1 MTVAFFCPRNGQAN
15 KTLRR
20 IPDSETLQAQRI
32 FMPRKIAVQK
42 KTPAA
47 AMILG
52 VGSFAH
58 SIGRTLKDAG
68 ADVSTYLTRNY
79 GHFSPTLIGKTFSRD
94 AFPSPVP
101 LIKQNKIDV
110 VIPQSIDWALQ
121 PWANDLIKSGVGIFS
136 PTGEAMRIERE
147 RDFARELCAK
157 FKIPFPKS
165 FVASN
170 RIEAEKILAKNPQP
184 FVIKNPL
191 CSPTSPI
198 HTILCETVA
207 DTRAWLR
214 HVNYAEGVF
223 LQEYLGR
230 TEAGHI
236 ALVSDGE
243 IHSLVTNQEYKYAF
257 NGNLGIVAGA
267 PLGGIVERDENDKY
281 GLARELIHP
290 LLPWFRKVNYHGPI
304 QVTAIKCD
312 GRDALPRVQADRQV
326 GPTKKGK
333 WHVIEYNIRIG
344 VTSGPMILR
353 MLKNPAEIVLRT
365 ARNEK
370 LKLLFN
376 DKLNFGCSLTLA
388 GYGYPFT
395 QVRGPQLPL
404 EVDGK
409 FDCDVW
415 WNEVAR
421 GAEEQLFS
429 TGHRIADVIALA
441 PKLDAAIAKAY
452 ANIRKIRVVSS
463 YFRTDVGQ
471 SLWPPGTV

>member
-1 MTVAFFCPRNGQAN
+1 MSR
-15 KTLRR
+15 
-20 IPDSETLQAQRI
+20 
-32 FMPRKIAVQK
+32 
-42 KTPAA
+42 KTPIQKSVANV
-47 AMILG
+47 MILG

-58 SIGRTLKDAG
+58 SLGGALAAAG
-68 ADVSTYLTRNY
+68 ANVSTYLTRNY
-79 GHFSPTLIGKTFSRD
+79 GHFSPSLVGKTFLRD

-101 LIKQNKIDV
+101 LLRENKIDV

-121 PWANDLIKSGVGIFS
+121 PWADDLIKSGVGIFS
-136 PTGEAMRIERE
+136 PTGAAMRIERE

-157 FKIPFPKS
+157 YKIPFPKS

-170 RIEAEKILAKNPQP
+170 RIEAEKILEKHPQP
-184 FVIKNPL
+184 FVLKNPL

-198 HTILCETVA
+198 HTVMCETLA

-214 HVNYAEGVF
+214 NVNYAEGVF

-230 TEAGHI
+230 AEAGHI

-243 IHSLVTNQEYKYAF
+243 IHSLVTNQEYKYAH

-267 PLGGIVERDENDKY
+267 PLGGLVERDEKDKY

-290 LLPWFRKVNYHGPI
+290 LKPWLRAVNYHGPL
-304 QVTAIKCD
+304 QVTAIKR
-312 GRDALPRVQADRQV
+312 G
-326 GPTKKGK
+326 GK

-353 MLKNPAEIVLRT
+353 MLKNPAEIFLAT

-370 LKLLFN
+370 LKLAFK

-421 GAEEQLFS
+421 GADGNLIS

-441 PKLDAAIAKAY
+441 PNLKAAIAKAY
-452 ANIRKIRVVSS
+452 ANIRKIRVVGS

>member
-1 MTVAFFCPRNGQAN
+1 
-15 KTLRR
+15 
-20 IPDSETLQAQRI
+20 
-32 FMPRKIAVQK
+32 MPRKISAQK
-42 KTPAA
+42 SAA
-47 AMILG
+47 NVLILG

-58 SIGRTLKDAG
+58 SIGSALADTG
-68 ADVSTYLTRNY
+68 AQVATYLTRNY
-79 GHFSPTLIGKTFSRD
+79 GHYSPSLVGPTFSNSTH
-94 AFPSPVP
+94 PSPLP
-101 LIKQNKIDV
+101 LIREKKVDV
-110 VIPQSIDWALQ
+110 VIPQSIDWATQ
-121 PWANDLIKSGVGIFS
+121 PWAKDLMKSGVGIFS
-136 PTGEAMRIERE
+136 PTNEGMRLERE
-147 RDFARELCAK
+147 RDFARELCTK

-165 FVASN
+165 FVAAN
-170 RIEAEKILAKNPQP
+170 RIAAEKILDKNPQP

-191 CSPTSPI
+191 CSPTSPV

-214 HVNYAEGVF
+214 QVNYAEGVF

-230 TEAGHI
+230 AEVGHI
-236 ALVSDGE
+236 ALVSGGE

-257 NGNLGIVAGA
+257 NGNMGIVAGA
-267 PLGGIVERDENDKY
+267 PLGGLVERDEHDKY

-290 LLPWFRKVNYHGPI
+290 LLPWLRKVKYNGPL
-304 QVTAIKCD
+304 QVTAIKR
-312 GRDALPRVQADRQV
+312 GGQ
-326 GPTKKGK
+326 

-353 MLKNPAEIVLRT
+353 LLKNPVEIVLRT

-370 LKLLFN
+370 LKLAFN

-404 EVDGK
+404 ETDGK

-421 GAEEQLFS
+421 GTDGKLIA

-441 PKLDAAIAKAY
+441 PTLKAAIAKAY
-452 ANIRKIRVVSS
+452 ANIRKIRVVGS

-471 SLWPPGTV
+471 SLWPPGNV

>member
-1 MTVAFFCPRNGQAN
+1 MA
-15 KTLRR
+15 
-20 IPDSETLQAQRI
+20 
-32 FMPRKIAVQK
+32 K
-42 KTPAA
+42 KNSPPPVA

-52 VGSFAH
+52 VGSFAQ
-58 SIGRTLKDAG
+58 SIGSALTDAG
-68 ADVSTYLTRNY
+68 AVVSTYLTRNY
-79 GHFSPTLIGKTFSRD
+79 GQFSPSLVGKVYSRD
-94 AFPSPVP
+94 TFPSPVP
-101 LIKQNKIDV
+101 LLGDNKIDV
-110 VIPQSIDWALQ
+110 VIPQSIDWATQ
-121 PWANDLIKSGVGIFS
+121 PWTEDLIKSGVGIFS

-147 RDFARELCAK
+147 RDFARDLCVR

-170 RIEAEKILAKNPQP
+170 RIEAEKILEQHPQP

-191 CSPTSPI
+191 CSPTSPV
-198 HTILCETVA
+198 HTVMCETVA

-214 HVNYAEGVF
+214 QVNYAEGVF

-230 TEAGHI
+230 AEAGHI
-236 ALVSDGE
+236 ALVSHGE

-257 NGNLGIVAGA
+257 NGNMGIVAGA
-267 PLGGIVERDENDKY
+267 PLGGLVERDENDKY

-290 LLPWFRKVNYHGPI
+290 LKPWLRAVKFNGPL
-304 QVTAIKCD
+304 QVTAIKR
-312 GRDALPRVQADRQV
+312 G
-326 GPTKKGK
+326 GK

-353 MLKNPAEIVLRT
+353 MLKNPAEVVLAT
-365 ARNEK
+365 ARDEK
-370 LKLLFN
+370 LKLAFKG
-376 DKLNFGCSLTLA
+376 KLNFGCSLTLA

-404 EVDGK
+404 EVEGR
-409 FDCDVW
+409 FGCDVW

-421 GAEEQLFS
+421 GADGKLVA
-429 TGHRIADVIALA
+429 TGQRIADVIALA
-441 PKLDAAIAKAY
+441 PTLKTALAKAY
-452 ANIRKIRVVSS
+452 ANIRKIRVVGS

>member
-1 MTVAFFCPRNGQAN
+1 
-15 KTLRR
+15 
-20 IPDSETLQAQRI
+20 
-32 FMPRKIAVQK
+32 
-42 KTPAA
+42 
-47 AMILG
+47 MILG

-58 SIGRTLKDAG
+58 SIGQTLVDAG
-68 ADVSTYLTRNY
+68 ASVSTYLTRNY
-79 GHFSPTLIGKTFSRD
+79 GHFSPTLVGKTFSRE
-94 AFPSPVP
+94 AFPNPAS
-101 LIKQNKIDV
+101 LIREKKIDV
-110 VIPQSIDWALQ
+110 VIPQSIDWAMQ
-121 PWANDLIKSGVGIFS
+121 PWAKDLIQSGVGIFS
-136 PTGEAMRIERE
+136 PAGEAMRIERE

-230 TEAGHI
+230 AEAGHI
-236 ALVSDGE
+236 ALVSGGE

-257 NGNLGIVAGA
+257 NGNQGIVAGA

-281 GLARELIHP
+281 GLARELLHP

-304 QVTAIKCD
+304 QVTAIKV
-312 GRDALPRVQADRQV
+312 GQASSPSMKSKTEANEENKESSLSSLSSVKKFETGKMPVPR
-326 GPTKKGK
+326 

-353 MLKNPAEIVLRT
+353 MLKSPAEIILAT

-370 LKLLFN
+370 LKLQFN
-376 DKLNFGCSLTLA
+376 EKLNFGCSLTLA

-404 EVDGK
+404 ETDGK

-421 GAEEQLFS
+421 GADGKLFS

-441 PKLDAAIAKAY
+441 PKLDAAIAMAY
-452 ANIRKIRVVSS
+452 ANIRKIRVVGS

>member
-1 MTVAFFCPRNGQAN
+1 MA
-15 KTLRR
+15 
-20 IPDSETLQAQRI
+20 
-32 FMPRKIAVQK
+32 KINSK
-42 KTPAA
+42 PPAA
-47 AMILG
+47 VMILG

-58 SIGRTLKDAG
+58 SIGQTLTDAG
-68 ADVSTYLTRNY
+68 ANVSTYLTRNY
-79 GHFSPTLIGKTFSRD
+79 GHFPPTLVGKTFSQD
-94 AFPSPVP
+94 AFASPVP
-101 LIKQNKIDV
+101 LIRENKIDV
-110 VIPQSIDWALQ
+110 VIPQSIDWALAS
-121 PWANDLIKSGVGIFS
+121 WADELVKTGVGVFS

-147 RDFARELCAK
+147 RDFARKLCAE
-157 FKIPFPKS
+157 FKIPFPQAY
-165 FVASN
+165 VASN
-170 RIEAEKILAKNPQP
+170 RIEAEKILAQHPRP

-230 TEAGHI
+230 AEAGHI
-236 ALVSDGE
+236 ALVSGGE
-243 IHSLVTNQEYKYAF
+243 IYSLVTNQEYKYAF
-257 NGNLGIVAGA
+257 NGNQGIVAGA
-267 PLGGIVERDENDKY
+267 PLGGLVERDENDKY
-281 GLARELIHP
+281 GLARELLHP

-304 QVTAIKCD
+304 QVTAIKV
-312 GRDALPRVQADRQV
+312 ATTPPRRAAATGASQPR
-326 GPTKKGK
+326 GGK

-353 MLKNPAEIVLRT
+353 MLNNPAEVILRT
-365 ARNEK
+365 TRNEK
-370 LKLLFN
+370 LDLQFS

-395 QVRGPQLPL
+395 QVRSPHLPL
-404 EVDGK
+404 ETDGQ

-421 GAEEQLFS
+421 GADGHLVA

-441 PKLDAAIAKAY
+441 PKLDTAIARAY
-452 ANIRKIRVVSS
+452 ANIRKIRVVGS

-471 SLWPPGTV
+471 SLWPPGRI

>member
-1 MTVAFFCPRNGQAN
+1 
-15 KTLRR
+15 
-20 IPDSETLQAQRI
+20 
-32 FMPRKIAVQK
+32 
-42 KTPAA
+42 
-47 AMILG
+47 
-52 VGSFAH
+52 
-58 SIGRTLKDAG
+58 
-68 ADVSTYLTRNY
+68 
-79 GHFSPTLIGKTFSRD
+79 
-94 AFPSPVP
+94 VP
-101 LIKQNKIDV
+101 LIREKKIEV
-110 VIPQSIDWALQ
+110 VIPQSIDWALA
-121 PWANDLIKSGVGIFS
+121 PWADDLVKSGVGIFS

-147 RDFARELCAK
+147 RDFARKLCAE
-157 FKIPFPKS
+157 FKIPFPQAY
-165 FVASN
+165 VASN
-170 RIEAEKILAKNPQP
+170 RIEAEKILAEHPQP

-230 TEAGHI
+230 AEAGHI
-236 ALVSDGE
+236 ALVSSGE
-243 IHSLVTNQEYKYAF
+243 IYSLVTNQEYKYAF

-267 PLGGIVERDENDKY
+267 PLGGLVERDENDKY
-281 GLARELIHP
+281 GLARELLHP

-304 QVTAIKCD
+304 QVTAIKV
-312 GRDALPRVQADRQV
+312 APTPRRRSSATRASQPR
-326 GPTKKGK
+326 

-353 MLKNPAEIVLRT
+353 MLKNPAEVVLRT

-370 LKLLFN
+370 LKLEFN

-395 QVRGPQLPL
+395 QVRSPHLPL

-409 FDCDVW
+409 LDCDVW

-421 GAEEQLFS
+421 GADGHLVA

-441 PKLDAAIAKAY
+441 PGLDAAIAKAY
-452 ANIRKIRVVSS
+452 ANIRKIRVVGS

>member
-1 MTVAFFCPRNGQAN
+1 MVRQIQGQKAN
-15 KTLRR
+15 
-20 IPDSETLQAQRI
+20 
-32 FMPRKIAVQK
+32 
-42 KTPAA
+42 

-58 SIGRTLKDAG
+58 SIGQTLVDGG
-68 ADVSTYLTRNY
+68 ANVSTYLTRNY
-79 GHFSPTLIGKTFSRD
+79 GHFSPTLVGKTFSRD
-94 AFPSPVP
+94 AFPSPLP
-101 LIKQNKIDV
+101 LIRENKIDV
-110 VIPQSIDWALQ
+110 VIPQSIDWAQ
-121 PWANDLIKSGVGIFS
+121 QSWARDLLKSGVGIFS
-136 PTGEAMRIERE
+136 PIGEAMRIERE

-165 FVASN
+165 FVAQN
-170 RIEAEKILAKNPQP
+170 RIEAEKILDRNPQP

-214 HVNYAEGVF
+214 QVNYAEGVF

-230 TEAGHI
+230 AEAGHI
-236 ALVSDGE
+236 ALISGGK
-243 IHSLVTNQEYKYAF
+243 IYSLVTNQEYKYAF
-257 NGNLGIVAGA
+257 NGNQGIVAGA

-281 GLARELIHP
+281 GLARELLHP

-304 QVTAIKCD
+304 QVTAIKV
-312 GRDALPRVQADRQV
+312 AAAPRR
-326 GPTKKGK
+326 

-370 LKLLFN
+370 LSLQFN
-376 DKLNFGCSLTLA
+376 DKLKFGCSLTLA

-395 QVRGPQLPL
+395 QVRGPQLPM
-404 EVDGK
+404 EVGGK

-415 WNEVAR
+415 WNEVAKNSN
-421 GAEEQLFS
+421 GNLIA
-429 TGHRIADVIALA
+429 TGHRIADVIALSL
-441 PKLDAAIAKAY
+441 KLDAAIAKAY
-452 ANIRKIRVVSS
+452 ENIRKIRVVGS
-463 YFRTDVGQ
+463 YFRTDVGE
-471 SLWPPGTV
+471 SLWPPGKI